1 MNNDQRWRQRLQ
13 NLNKAYQ
20 RLQAACA
27 QTAYN
32 ELELAGLIQTYEFTF
47 ELSRK
52 TLKDKLQ
59 YDGYT
64 VNSPREAIKTA
75 FAAHLIEDVDTWLAC
90 LETRNLFTHT
100 YEETIATQAAN
111 LIKKQFAPLL
121 GRCVRRLNQLAER
134 E

>member
-1 MNNDQRWRQRLQ
+1 MRASF
-13 NLNKAYQ
+13 K
-20 RLQAACA
+20 
-27 QTAYN
+27 
-32 ELELAGLIQTYEFTF
+32 TYEFTF
-47 ELSRK
+47 ELCWK

-90 LETRNLFTHT
+90 LETRDLFTHT
-100 YEETIATQAAN
+100 YEETIATQTAA
-111 LIKKQFAPLL
+111 LIKEKFAPVL
-121 GRCVRRLNQLAER
+121 GRCVQRLNQLAEQ